1 MMWYTS
7 YAGVVTLLED
17 HRNNVRNDA
26 ETVHNSE
33 ALNIVIEADV
43 KVHR

>member
-17 HRNNVRNDA
+17 HINNVRNDA
-26 ETVHNSE
+26 ETCI
-33 ALNIVIEADV
+33 IV
-43 KVHR
+43 KH